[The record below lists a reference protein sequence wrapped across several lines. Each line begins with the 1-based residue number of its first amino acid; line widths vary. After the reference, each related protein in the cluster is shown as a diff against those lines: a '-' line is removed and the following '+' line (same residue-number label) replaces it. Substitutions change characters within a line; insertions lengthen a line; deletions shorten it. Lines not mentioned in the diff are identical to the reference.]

1 MSKVDLKSFA
11 ASLPQAW
18 RSSIVGRPGGA
29 NLKVVRMDGSAYPE
43 EVHAFDEALLVLDG
57 RMNLQIQG
65 QTACVAAGE
74 VFIVPAGVPHA
85 VAPDSSGTLIIVD
98 AVQQ

>member
-1 MSKVDLKSFA
+1 MSKIDLKAVA

-18 RSSIVGRPGGA
+18 RSRIVGRPGGA
-29 NLKVVRMDGSAYPE
+29 NLKVLRMDSVAYPE

-57 RMNLQIQG
+57 RMNLHIQG
-65 QTACVAAGE
+65 HTTGVAAGE

-85 VAPDSSGTLIIVD
+85 VAPDSFGTLLIID
-98 AVQQ
+98 AV

>member
-1 MSKVDLKSFA
+1 MSKIDLKSFA

-18 RSSIVGRPGGA
+18 HSSTVGRPGGA
-29 NLKVVRMDGSAYPE
+29 NLKVVRMDNSPYTE

-57 RMNLQIQG
+57 QMNLQIHG
-65 QTACVAAGE
+65 HTTCVSGGE

-85 VAPDSSGTLIIVD
+85 VAPGSSGTLIIVD